1 LLEERSIDVIDAHKA
16 NQSKFSN
23 KVLNISNQSMV
34 SNYQRDSYIQEDLKE
49 KSIELQANKE
59 NKGIQSDLQDD
70 SIFPPFDHRV
80 CLRCKKNDLTSPN
93 HCKYSNLQ
101 KLEDLSFQSN
111 KSSMSYKVSKNHI
124 YGVNVGFKSKIE
136 VNPYENLF
144 KKDAPAEFAEK
155 GMNTI
160 ISNNDFAS
168 QDLSDLKE
176 EDLLEL
182 KTPRTDTKREY

>member
-1 LLEERSIDVIDAHKA
+1 
-16 NQSKFSN
+16 
-23 KVLNISNQSMV
+23 MV
-34 SNYQRDSYIQEDLKE
+34 SNYHQRDSSYIQEDLRE
-49 KSIELQANKE
+49 KSMELQGNKE
-59 NKGIQSDLQDD
+59 NKAIQSDFRDD

-101 KLEDLSFQSN
+101 KLEDLSFQSH

-144 KKDAPAEFAEK
+144 KKDAPAEYVEK
-155 GMNTI
+155 AVNTI

-168 QDLSDLKE
+168 QDMSDLKE

-182 KTPRTDTKREY
+182 KTPRTDTKRDI